1 MLIRDLEVKTG
12 LDRATIRYYEKEGLI
27 EPLRKENGYRE
38 YTDENLS
45 HLLKIKLLRQLGMSV
60 YTIKGIQRGSGNFSE
75 ALSAQIQNLEHQIK
89 AAQRAREVCAE
100 LYQANVSYETLDAAY
115 YLQLLNRQELP
126 QKKAAFREHIRRP
139 YHPVRRFLARMT
151 DYMIPEI
158 LIAFLLIVV
167 FRIRPYDGMLAN
179 LVSYGTPFLMVPISA
194 WMLSCWGTTPGK
206 WLYGLGVR
214 SEDGCLLH
222 FSEAVDRE
230 WQVLKDGYGFG
241 IPIWSLVRMGRSYRK
256 YQDYDPDW
264 DWNSEYQYSA
274 WSTGR
279 KAALAT
285 VIAVTGVV
293 VLICASEIVK
303 PRYQGD
309 VTVAEYAANY
319 NFYYGLLNKQV
330 DPEGRMNPDGNW
342 YPEHNSTATAT
353 IYIGGE
359 PANHRQAFEF
369 EKDASYVRTIRYHNS
384 WSNVWMIQPVTS
396 KCKVA
401 AITALMS
408 QKGMGFND
416 LMRFA
421 AELDTADLL
430 DDGRVSFENI
440 EIQWEIE
447 TENCIRMGNQYLTA
461 SDDEAESQV
470 TVFFEIRVHST

>member
-1 MLIRDLEVKTG
+1 MLIRDLEAKTG

-60 YTIKGIQRGSGNFSE
+60 YTIKGIQQGSGDFSE
-75 ALSAQIQNLEHQIK
+75 ALSTQIQNLEHQIK

-100 LYQANVSYETLDAAY
+100 LYQAKVSYETLDAAY

-126 QKKAAFREHIRRP
+126 QKKPAFREHIKRL

-167 FRIRPYDGMLAN
+167 FRIRPYDGILEN

-194 WMLSCWGTTPGK
+194 WMLSRWGTTPGK

-230 WQVLKDGYGFG
+230 WQVLKDGYGFE
-241 IPIWSLVRMGRSYRK
+241 IPIWSLVRLGRSYRK
-256 YQDYDPDW
+256 YQDHDPDW
-264 DWNSEYQYSA
+264 DWNSEYQYIY

-285 VIAVTGVV
+285 GIAVMGVV
-293 VLICASEIVK
+293 MLISASEIVR

-319 NFYYGLLNKQV
+319 NFYYGLLNEQV
-330 DPEGRMNPDGNW
+330 SPEEKMNEDGNW
-342 YPEHNSTATAT
+342 YSEHNSTATAT

-369 EKDASYVRTIRYHNS
+369 EKDGSYVRTIRYHNS
-384 WSNVWMIQPVTS
+384 WSNVWMFQPVTA

-416 LMRFA
+416 LMQFA
-421 AELDTADLL
+421 AEMDTADLL
-430 DDGRVSFENI
+430 DDGSVSFENI
-440 EIQWEIE
+440 KILWDIE
-447 TENCIRMGNQYLTA
+447 TESCIRMGNQYLTA
-461 SDDEAESQV
+461 SDEDAESKV
-470 TVFFEIRVHST
+470 TVIFEIRIHST